1 MSGECEQAYGILP
14 CSTTASGSAFL
25 CLFFGYSV
33 LKGAELI
40 GEGSELL
47 LNILHPGLVGGLLL
61 PVLGSL
67 PDAAIILA
75 SASGPAVRPP
85 PLLPAPRPAP
95 RARDPRA
102 SNVAGNIASGG
113 DEGDRGVKGAWRVTR
128 RAWKARFPG
137 AARAP
142 EPSITAGNGWAP
154 RRATDRR
161 PDAPLSPP
169 AHLRRRRW
177 PRASTWGWGRWPA
190 ATCCC

>member
-1 MSGECEQAYGILP
+1 MSSGECEQAYGVLP

-85 PLLPAPRPAP
+85 SPLPAPPP
-95 RARDPRA
+95 RAHARGTPARVPPRW
-102 SNVAGNIASGG
+102 NNNIRRGTKRTEGEGG
-113 DEGDRGVKGAWRVTR
+113 VLRGG
-128 RAWKARFPG
+128 
-137 AARAP
+137 
-142 EPSITAGNGWAP
+142 P
-154 RRATDRR
+154 RRTG
-161 PDAPLSPP
+161 PP
-169 AHLRRRRW
+169 
-177 PRASTWGWGRWPA
+177 PG
-190 ATCCC
+190 

>member
-1 MSGECEQAYGILP
+1 MATSGECEQAYGILP

-95 RARDPRA
+95 RPARGRPTSLA
-102 SNVAGNIASGG
+102 TSPAGGTKG
-113 DEGDRGVKGAWRVTR
+113 TEG
-128 RAWKARFPG
+128 
-137 AARAP
+137 
-142 EPSITAGNGWAP
+142 
-154 RRATDRR
+154 
-161 PDAPLSPP
+161 
-169 AHLRRRRW
+169 
-177 PRASTWGWGRWPA
+177 
-190 ATCCC
+190 

>member
-1 MSGECEQAYGILP
+1 MATSGECEQAYGILP

-85 PLLPAPRPAP
+85 PLLPALRPAP
-95 RARDPRA
+95 RAAPRA
-102 SNVAGNIASGG
+102 
-113 DEGDRGVKGAWRVTR
+113 GVQ
-128 RAWKARFPG
+128 
-137 AARAP
+137 
-142 EPSITAGNGWAP
+142 
-154 RRATDRR
+154 
-161 PDAPLSPP
+161 
-169 AHLRRRRW
+169 RRW
-177 PRASTWGWGRWPA
+177 QHRQRGGRRGQRG
-190 ATCCC
+190 